1 MAQSVL
7 NNPASEDQMPT
18 RGPTLRR
25 ERRLADV
32 SATAVAAQMKISR
45 QTLWA
50 IERAVEVTPER
61 VAAYRAAVK
70 TLSDA
75 SEDAA

>member
-1 MAQSVL
+1 MVPNKTAIEV
-7 NNPASEDQMPT
+7 QMPT

-32 SATAVAAQMKISR
+32 SATAVAAAMHISR

-50 IERAVEVTPER
+50 IERSVDVTPER
-61 VAAYRAAVK
+61 VAAYREAVK
-70 TLSDA
+70 TLADA
-75 SEDAA
+75 KGDQAA

>member
-1 MAQSVL
+1 
-7 NNPASEDQMPT
+7 MPT

-25 ERRLADV
+25 ERRLAEV
-32 SATAVAAQMKISR
+32 SATAVAQALGVSR

-75 SEDAA
+75 KDAAA

>member
-1 MAQSVL
+1 
-7 NNPASEDQMPT
+7 MPT

-32 SATAVAAQMKISR
+32 SATAVAAFMGVSR

-75 SEDAA
+75 SEAA

>member
-7 NNPASEDQMPT
+7 NNPASEDPMPT

-50 IERAVEVTPER
+50 IERSVEVTPER

-75 SEDAA
+75 SETAA

>member
-1 MAQSVL
+1 
-7 NNPASEDQMPT
+7 MPT

-32 SATAVAAQMKISR
+32 TATAVAAALGVSR

-50 IERAVEVTPER
+50 IERSVDVTPER

-75 SEDAA
+75 KGENAA

>member
-1 MAQSVL
+1 MGV
-7 NNPASEDQMPT
+7 
-18 RGPTLRR
+18 
-25 ERRLADV
+25 
-32 SATAVAAQMKISR
+32 SR

-75 SEDAA
+75 SEAA

>member
-1 MAQSVL
+1 
-7 NNPASEDQMPT
+7 MPT

-32 SATAVAAQMKISR
+32 SATAVAKEMHLSR

-61 VAAYRAAVK
+61 VAEYRTAVK
-70 TLSDA
+70 TLHDA
-75 SEDAA
+75 KEEAA

>member
-1 MAQSVL
+1 
-7 NNPASEDQMPT
+7 MPT

-32 SATAVAAQMKISR
+32 SATAVAARMGVSR

-61 VAAYRAAVK
+61 VAAYRAAVE
-70 TLSDA
+70 TLRDTKG
-75 SEDAA
+75 EAA